1 MAFQVSPGVV
11 TKEIDLTLIVPAVAT
26 TIAGFSGRFEW
37 GPADQIVIVDSENQL
52 AGLYGKPTLTNYVDF
67 FTAANFLG
75 YGRTLKVNRYV
86 ETTAANAD
94 SAGTGTLIK
103 NSDAYQDGTYSPE
116 WIARYPGSKGDS
128 LKVAWNDGGGDSTL
142 GGITWNYRLGVSDVV
157 GMSAGFSAGIL
168 SSQALGGMS
177 LAAGVTVSAAGASWA
192 WTGEIDVASG
202 TVVDVTTISGSIA
215 SGATGPLYAF
225 AAYSAVSGVTLG
237 DNVAMTGVTTPAQ
250 HHAGIQPVVSSADY
264 DNWEHADQ
272 FDLSMPFTTQWFEDT
287 TGSTVGHDGVNI
299 LVLDQD
305 GDFSGV
311 KGTVLERFEGV
322 SKAAN
327 AKKYNG
333 ESNYYKDIINNSSK
347 YIYWGADPTVSGVT
361 NAVTGGAAW
370 SSTVTTSS
378 GNFAVH
384 YSDGATSGFN
394 KSLSGGSGGVSLTRD
409 TIPTSGSSQ
418 GYAIFSDPET
428 VDVNLLIAG
437 ANDGA
442 TTLPGGIV
450 DICDA
455 RKDCVVFL
463 SPNKDDVV
471 ANGNPVESSTALTN
485 ILQFRNSEL
494 NKASSY
500 AFMDSGWKYMYD
512 RYNDVYIWTPLCA
525 DIAGIAVRSDEATET
540 WFSPAGFNRG
550 QVRGVIK
557 LSFNPTLTQRDS
569 LYKDQVNPV
578 VAFPGEGTV
587 LFGDKTLQS
596 KPSAF
601 DRINV
606 RRLFIVL
613 EKAIAT
619 ASKFQ
624 LFEQNDAFTRA
635 QFKNLIE
642 PFLRDVQSRRGII
655 DFKVV
660 CDESNNTGEIIDRN
674 EFIADIFI
682 KPTRSIN
689 FITLNFIAART
700 GIDFSEIGGV

>member
-52 AGLYGKPTLTNYVDF
+52 VQLYGKPTLTNYVDF

-86 ETTAANAD
+86 KPNATN
-94 SAGTGTLIK
+94 AGSSGASVGILIK
-103 NSDAYQDGTYSPE
+103 NDDSYTSTGMSCE
-116 WIARYPGSKGDS
+116 WGARYPGEKGNS
-128 LKVAWNDGGGDSTL
+128 LKVEWHDGGWTGGD
-142 GGITWNYRLGVSDVV
+142 NGVSGGQYDLWTH
-157 GMSAGFSAGIL
+157 SDEFSIR
-168 SSQALGGMS
+168 
-177 LAAGVTVSAAGASWA
+177 
-192 WTGEIDVASG
+192 
-202 TVVDVTTISGSIA
+202 
-215 SGATGPLYAF
+215 
-225 AAYSAVSGVTLG
+225 
-237 DNVAMTGVTTPAQ
+237 
-250 HHAGIQPVVSSADY
+250 
-264 DNWEHADQ
+264 
-272 FDLSMPFTTQWFEDT
+272 MPFTSQWIEDL
-287 TGSTVGHDGVNI
+287 TGSTTCNDGVNI
-299 LVLDQD
+299 LVVDED
-305 GDFSGV
+305 GEFSGT
-311 KGTVLERFEGV
+311 KGTVLERFEAV
-322 SKAAN
+322 SKASN

-347 YIYWGADPTVSGVT
+347 YIWWGGHPVGGETADGVT
-361 NAVTGGAAW
+361 AGSVWGTEATVTGITYAHLW
-370 SSTVTTSS
+370 S
-378 GNFAVH
+378 G
-384 YSDGATSGFN
+384 GTSGDGYS
-394 KSLSGGSGGVSLTRD
+394 KSLTGGSGSNDPDRD
-409 TIPTSGSSQ
+409 DIPTSGSSQ
-418 GYAIFSDPET
+418 GYAIFADAET
-428 VDVNLLIAG
+428 VDVNLLIGG
-437 ANDGA
+437 ANTDDETA
-442 TTLPGGIV
+442 LPIGLV

-463 SPNKDDVV
+463 SPDKKDVV
-471 ANGNPVESSTALTN
+471 ANENPRLSSDSLPDVLA
-485 ILQFRNSEL
+485 FRNTQL
-494 NKASSY
+494 NKSSSY
-500 AFMDSGWKYMYD
+500 AFLDSGWKYMYD
-512 RYNDVYIWTPLCA
+512 RYNDRYIWTPLCA
-525 DIAGIAVRSDEATET
+525 DTAGIAVRSDEATET

-557 LSFNPTLTQRDS
+557 LSFNPTLTQRDA
-569 LYKDQVNPV
+569 LYKDQINPV

-635 QFKNLIE
+635 QFKNLVE

-660 CDESNNTGEIIDRN
+660 CDESNNTGEVIDRN

>member
-11 TKEIDLTLIVPAVAT
+11 TKEIDLTLIIPAVAT

-86 ETTAANAD
+86 EDDAANAGS
-94 SAGTGTLIK
+94 SAATNLIK
-103 NSDAYQDGTYSPE
+103 NSDSWSDPAAAEE
-116 WIARYPGSKGDS
+116 WIARYPGAKGNS
-128 LKVAWNDGGGDSTL
+128 LKVSWHDGGAGATYDYEYT
-142 GGITWNYRLGVSDVV
+142 VSPDAD
-157 GMSAGFSAGIL
+157 GLTAGFSG
-168 SSQALGGMS
+168 
-177 LAAGVTVSAAGASWA
+177 AAGLTLWAAGTTTGAVPGASYDHVFN
-192 WTGEIDVASG
+192 IDHVSG
-202 TVVDVTTISGSIA
+202 TTVRVTTISGS
-215 SGATGPLYAF
+215 P
-225 AAYSAVSGVTLG
+225 VT
-237 DNVAMTGVTTPAQ
+237 
-250 HHAGIQPVVSSADY
+250 SADGY
-264 DNWEHADQ
+264 VFGLGAHSGSTTSSIGSTHDNTASSQSPEALTDAANYKNWEHQNQ
-272 FDLSMPFTTQWFEDT
+272 FQLNMPYTTSWFEDL
-287 TGSTVGHDGVNI
+287 TGSTSGYDGVNVAVI
-299 LVLDQD
+299 DED
-305 GDFSGV
+305 GEFSGT
-311 KGTVLERFEGV
+311 KGTILEVFEGL

-333 ESNYYKDIINNSSK
+333 ESNYYKDIINDASK
-347 YIYWGADPTVSGVT
+347 YIWWGGHPVRLATPTSNAGVT
-361 NAVTGGAAW
+361 TGGSAW
-370 SSTVTTSS
+370 GTTVTV
-378 GNFAVH
+378 A
-384 YSDGATSGFN
+384 GATFATLISNGSTGGFS

-409 TIPTSGSSQ
+409 GIPTTGATQ
-418 GYAIFSDPET
+418 GYAIFADPET
-428 VDVNLLIAG
+428 VDVNLLIG
-437 ANDGA
+437 GDNQDGV
-442 TTLPGGIV
+442 TTLPIGLI
-450 DICDA
+450 DIADA

-463 SPNKDDVV
+463 SPDKADCVSNE
-471 ANGNPVESSTALTN
+471 NPQESSTTLTEV
-485 ILQFRNSEL
+485 LAFRNTHL
-494 NKASSY
+494 NKSSSY
-500 AFMDSGWKYMYD
+500 AFLDSGWKYMYD
-512 RYNDVYIWTPLCA
+512 RYNDVYVWTPLCA
-525 DIAGIAVRSDEATET
+525 DSAGIAVRSDEASET

-550 QVRGVIK
+550 QVRGVVK
-557 LSFNPTLTQRDS
+557 LSFNPTKTQRDA
-569 LYKDQVNPV
+569 LYMDQINPV

-660 CDESNNTGEIIDRN
+660 CDDSNNTGEVIDRN

>member
-52 AGLYGKPTLTNYVDF
+52 VQLYGKPTLTNYVDF

-94 SAGTGTLIK
+94 TAGTGTLIK

-116 WIARYPGSKGDS
+116 WIARYPGAKGDS

-142 GGITWNYRLGVSDVV
+142 GGITWNYLLGVSDIV
-157 GMSAGFSAGIL
+157 GMTAGLTAGIF
-168 SSQALGGMS
+168 SGGLS
-177 LAAGVTVSAAGASWA
+177 LAAGASLNDSGASFSWIGVIAAAGA
-192 WTGEIDVASG
+192 TQTE
-202 TVVDVTTISGSIA
+202 VTTISGSIA
-215 SGATGPLYAF
+215 AGSTGPLYTIASF
-225 AAYSAVSGVTLG
+225 SGTSWAVG
-237 DNVAMTGVTTPAQ
+237 DNVAVAGVTTPAQ
-250 HHAGIQPVVSSADY
+250 HHAGIQPVVQSSTDY
-264 DNWEHADQ
+264 NNWEHADQ

-287 TGSTVGHDGVNI
+287 TGSTVGYDGVNI
-299 LVLDQD
+299 LVIDQD

-370 SSTVTTSS
+370 SSTVTISS

-394 KSLSGGSGGVSLTRD
+394 KPLSGGSGGVSSLDRGD
-409 TIPTSGSSQ
+409 IPVTGSTQ

-428 VDVNLLIAG
+428 VDVNLLIG
-437 ANDGA
+437 GDNQDGD
-442 TTLPGGIV
+442 TRLPIGLI
-450 DICDA
+450 DIADA

-463 SPNKDDVV
+463 SPDKADVV
-471 ANGNPVESSTALTN
+471 ANENPIESSTCLSN
-485 ILQFRNSEL
+485 VLEFRNTKL

-500 AFMDSGWKYMYD
+500 AFLDSGWKYMYD
-512 RYNDVYIWTPLCA
+512 RYNDVYVWTPLCA
-525 DIAGIAVRSDEATET
+525 DTAGIAVRSDEATET

>member
-11 TKEIDLTLIVPAVAT
+11 TKEIDLTLIIPAVAT

-52 AGLYGKPTLTNYVDF
+52 VQLYGKPTLTNYVDF

-86 ETTAANAD
+86 EPTAANAGS
-94 SAGTGTLIK
+94 SAALNLIK
-103 NSDAYQDGTYSPE
+103 NNDSWVAPTNEEE
-116 WIARYPGSKGDS
+116 WIARYPGAKGNS
-128 LKVAWNDGGGDSTL
+128 LKVQWHDGGAGTTADYTYSVTEDL
-142 GGITWNYRLGVSDVV
+142 DGLTS
-157 GMSAGFSAGIL
+157 GFSG
-168 SSQALGGMS
+168 
-177 LAAGVTVSAAGASWA
+177 AAGLTLWAVGTTSGPVPGASYDHVFR
-192 WTGEIDVASG
+192 IDTANG
-202 TVVDVTTISGSIA
+202 DQITVTTISGSPVTSGYVFGLA
-215 SGATGPLYAF
+215 AHSGATVTGIGSTHAFVGGTAAEPL
-225 AAYSAVSGVTLG
+225 
-237 DNVAMTGVTTPAQ
+237 
-250 HHAGIQPVVSSADY
+250 VSSSNY
-264 DNWEHADQ
+264 DSWEHEDQ
-272 FDLSMPFTTQWFEDT
+272 FQIDMPFTTSWFTDL
-287 TGSTVGHDGVNI
+287 TGSTTGYDGVNI
-299 LVLDQD
+299 AVIDED
-305 GDFSGV
+305 GEFSGT
-311 KGTVLERFEGV
+311 KGTVLELFEGV

-327 AKKYNG
+327 AKKFNG
-333 ESNYYKDIINNSSK
+333 ESNYYKDIINDASK
-347 YIYWGADPTVSGVT
+347 YIWWGGHPEQLTDAVQNAGLTTGGSVWGTTVTVSGLT
-361 NAVTGGAAW
+361 F
-370 SSTVTTSS
+370 STLISAGST
-378 GNFAVH
+378 A
-384 YSDGATSGFN
+384 GFS
-394 KSLSGGSGGVSLTRD
+394 KSLSGGSGGVSMDRGD
-409 TIPTSGSSQ
+409 IPTTGSTQ

-428 VDVNLLIAG
+428 VDVNLLIG
-437 ANDGA
+437 GDNQDGV
-442 TTLPGGIV
+442 TTLPVGLV
-450 DICDA
+450 DLADS

-463 SPNKDDVV
+463 SPDKVDVV
-471 ANGNPVESSTALTN
+471 ANDNPRESSDSLTN
-485 ILQFRNSEL
+485 VLAFRNTKL

-500 AFMDSGWKYMYD
+500 AFLDSGWKYMYD
-512 RYNDVYIWTPLCA
+512 RYNDVYVWTPLCA
-525 DIAGIAVRSDEATET
+525 DTAGIAVRSDEATET

-557 LSFNPTLTQRDS
+557 LSFNPTLTQRDA

-660 CDESNNTGEIIDRN
+660 CDESNNTGEVIDRN